1 MQKEVIIKNHTEVK
15 TRIPSSNHATLVPNV
30 LAHQAQMYSALFQAN
45 VQSRLEISAVN
56 PFGMQNG
63 CHFRVH
69 PADA

>member
-1 MQKEVIIKNHTEVK
+1 
-15 TRIPSSNHATLVPNV
+15 LVPNV